1 MIPASPYVRMVE
13 SSATVLPMRTR
24 PYITTSPT
32 RLAAALLDVAARNGL
47 DAASVREVAN
57 EAGVSIGAV
66 QHHFPTK
73 DEMLAYS
80 FRTLS
85 DRVLN
90 RLTNVDPDIDPARTL
105 FSALSQLLPLD
116 EERGSEV
123 HVMSAFA
130 VRAVTSPT
138 LSAIRTATLFTIR
151 TGIARVLIRA
161 GTPDPETRA
170 ALLLSA
176 ANGLALDAAASP
188 ELYPREYLTHALHAQ
203 VQLVLDGA
211 DAH

>member
-1 MIPASPYVRMVE
+1 
-13 SSATVLPMRTR
+13 MRTR
-24 PYITTSPT
+24 PYVTTSPT
-32 RLAAALLDVAARNGL
+32 RLAAALLEVAARNGL

-80 FRTLS
+80 FRALS
-85 DRVLN
+85 DRVLT

-116 EERGSEV
+116 EERSSEV
-123 HVMSAFA
+123 HVMSAFT
-130 VRAVTSPT
+130 VRAITSPS
-138 LSAIRTATLFTIR
+138 LSAIRTATSFTIR

-176 ANGLALDAAASP
+176 VNGLALDAAAGP
-188 ELYPREYLTHALHAQ
+188 DLYPREYLTHALHTQ
-203 VQLVLDGA
+203 VRLVLDAA

>member
-1 MIPASPYVRMVE
+1 
-13 SSATVLPMRTR
+13 MRTR
-24 PYITTSPT
+24 PYVTTSPT
-32 RLAAALLDVAARNGL
+32 RLAAALLEVAARNGL

-116 EERGSEV
+116 EQRGSEV
-123 HVMSAFA
+123 HVMSAFT

-188 ELYPREYLTHALHAQ
+188 ELHPREYLTHALHAQ

>member
-1 MIPASPYVRMVE
+1 
-13 SSATVLPMRTR
+13 MRTR
-24 PYITTSPT
+24 PYATTSPT
-32 RLAAALLDVAARNGL
+32 RLAAALFDVAARNGL

-85 DRVLN
+85 DRVLT

-116 EERGSEV
+116 DERDSEV
-123 HVMSAFA
+123 HVMSAFT

-151 TGIARVLIRA
+151 TGIARVLIRM
-161 GTPDPETRA
+161 GTPDAETRA

-176 ANGLALDAAASP
+176 VHGLALDAASSP
-188 ELYPREYLTHALHAQ
+188 DLYPREYLTHALHTQ
-203 VQLVLDGA
+203 VRLVLDGA
-211 DAH
+211 DVH

>member
-1 MIPASPYVRMVE
+1 
-13 SSATVLPMRTR
+13 MRTR
-24 PYITTSPT
+24 PYATTSPT
-32 RLAAALLDVAARNGL
+32 RLAAALFDVAARNGL

-85 DRVLN
+85 DRVLT

-116 EERGSEV
+116 DERDSEV
-123 HVMSAFA
+123 HVMSAFT

-151 TGIARVLIRA
+151 TGIARVLIRT
-161 GTPDPETRA
+161 GTPDAETRA

-176 ANGLALDAAASP
+176 VHGLALDAASSP
-188 ELYPREYLTHALHAQ
+188 DLYPREYLTHALHTQ
-203 VQLVLDGA
+203 VRLVLDGA
-211 DAH
+211 DVH